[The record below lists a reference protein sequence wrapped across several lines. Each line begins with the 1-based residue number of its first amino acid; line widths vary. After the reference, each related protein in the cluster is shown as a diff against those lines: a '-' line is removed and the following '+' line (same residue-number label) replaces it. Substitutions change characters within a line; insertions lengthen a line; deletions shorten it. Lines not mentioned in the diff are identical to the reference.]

1 MGTKKKLFIAL
12 GLLAIIIVSFVI
24 GLLVGKINV
33 PETNLLI
40 SKSDNPIA
48 FQEINDK
55 VTTIEIETSLGDPAI
70 PVKKYTL
77 NQEEMDV
84 IFNIIDNL
92 TFSKETCAGLSNYI
106 IRYNSEEKE
115 GFVVYG
121 IETYDKEYHIRGNG
135 GEAILSDEQREQ
147 LDKIISKID
156 STTSMEEINNKV
168 TTIEIETSLGDPAIP
183 VKKYTLN
190 QEEMDVIFNIIDNLT
205 FSKETCAG
213 LSNYIIRYNSEE
225 KEGFV
230 VYGIETYTRYHIT
243 SR

>member
-24 GLLVGKINV
+24 GLLVGKINI

-106 IRYNSEEKE
+106 IRYN
-115 GFVVYG
+115 
-121 IETYDKEYHIRGNG
+121 T
-135 GEAILSDEQREQ
+135 
-147 LDKIISKID
+147 
-156 STTSMEEINNKV
+156 
-168 TTIEIETSLGDPAIP
+168 
-183 VKKYTLN
+183 
-190 QEEMDVIFNIIDNLT
+190 
-205 FSKETCAG
+205 
-213 LSNYIIRYNSEE
+213 EE